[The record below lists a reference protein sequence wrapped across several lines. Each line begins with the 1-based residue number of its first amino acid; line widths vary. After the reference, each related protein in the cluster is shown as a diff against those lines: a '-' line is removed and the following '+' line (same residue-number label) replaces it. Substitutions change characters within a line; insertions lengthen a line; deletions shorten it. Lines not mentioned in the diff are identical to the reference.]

1 MFKEK
6 KVKIVVRTS
15 KCDSYKPGDEIYVDG
30 PMVNMEKTK
39 VPVCLS
45 AMNAIY
51 PFIYGVR
58 KGLSNEALG
67 FEELVFQ
74 CPDCPETVT
83 FELIP
88 LDDGEE

>member
-6 KVKIVVRTS
+6 KVKVVVKTS
-15 KCDSYKPGDEIYVDG
+15 QCDCYKPGDVIYVDG
-30 PMVNMEKTK
+30 PLVNTEKTK

-45 AMNAIY
+45 ALNAIY

-58 KGLSNEALG
+58 KGLSKEQIG
-67 FEELVFQ
+67 FEEFQ

-83 FELIP
+83 FEIQAVES
-88 LDDGEE
+88 EEA